1 MKPKKKKAK
10 KVKSSNSKRK
20 SKSKIQVL
28 SDKEVST
35 IENLGID
42 LGAGL
47 SKKELAAIKKAGID
61 LRADAE
67 KYSFKEE
74 IVKVNVFDE
83 AGKVKNFSQLEN
95 FLDKFAPGID
105 AALAA
110 RVLAKY
116 AKENWNSIKI
126 LNDPENHGAVLEL
139 LDRISLSDRGARQVW
154 LEYNLNT
161 QNKDEIKEDDGA
173 LAKFVLATG
182 YWVPKTDKTFQEHIT
197 VFKNHFGLKRKKKK
211 VPHYRDV
218 EFSI

>member
-1 MKPKKKKAK
+1 MKQKKKKTK
-10 KVKSSNSKRK
+10 KIKSSNLKRK

-67 KYSFKEE
+67 KYPFKEE

-83 AGKVKNFSQLEN
+83 AGKVKNFLQLEN

-105 AALAA
+105 ATLAA

-116 AKENWNSIKI
+116 ARDNWNSIKI

-139 LDRISLSDRGARQVW
+139 LERISLSDRGARQVW

-161 QNKDEIKEDDGA
+161 KNKEKIEEDDGA
-173 LAKFVLATG
+173 LAKFILATG
-182 YWVPKTDKTFQEHIT
+182 YHVPKTDKTFQEHIS

-211 VPHYRDV
+211 VPHFRDV